1 MFYIGKGVYKY
12 VYHTYLW
19 WMRNH
24 HQKVI
29 VYLLIEIGNNIQN
42 KLIIFYKIN
51 TKMIN
56 FVFSTINKTL
66 ETRLVFW
73 NFLLNHWMLL
83 LKLHTRI
90 SFHRTEVAKIASS
103 IPDGQFGH
111 NIRTTYLQTT
121 KELKCYFFLSWI
133 CISNSNDFNFKFRR
147 IVFSQQLYVKYE

>member
-1 MFYIGKGVYKY
+1 
-12 VYHTYLW
+12 
-19 WMRNH
+19 MRNH

-90 SFHRTEVAKIASS
+90 SFHRTEVAEIASS

-111 NIRTTYLQTT
+111 NLRYRYYLLTNNQRW
-121 KELKCYFFLSWI
+121 FQFQIQANRFLSTIICEIWI
-133 CISNSNDFNFKFRR
+133 I
-147 IVFSQQLYVKYE
+147 FSWQI

>member
-29 VYLLIEIGNNIQN
+29 VYLLIEIGNNIQNN

-83 LKLHTRI
+83 LKLHTNI
-90 SFHRTEVAKIASS
+90 SFHRTEVAEIASS

-111 NIRTTYLQTT
+111 NICYYLLTNNQRI
-121 KELKCYFFLSWI
+121 EMFL
-133 CISNSNDFNFKFRR
+133 
-147 IVFSQQLYVKYE
+147 FSFLNLY

>member
-1 MFYIGKGVYKY
+1 
-12 VYHTYLW
+12 
-19 WMRNH
+19 
-24 HQKVI
+24 
-29 VYLLIEIGNNIQN
+29 
-42 KLIIFYKIN
+42 
-51 TKMIN
+51 MIN

-111 NIRTTYLQTT
+111 NIRYYLLTNNQRITQMI
-121 KELKCYFFLSWI
+121 S
-133 CISNSNDFNFKFRR
+133 ISNSGNRFLLTIICEIWIIFSWQIKWKIYKRDD
-147 IVFSQQLYVKYE
+147 IVPLVFLCIYLSTLQVVFLRSEKYGKSSELKER

>member
-1 MFYIGKGVYKY
+1 
-12 VYHTYLW
+12 
-19 WMRNH
+19 MRNH

-90 SFHRTEVAKIASS
+90 SFHRTEVAEIASS

-111 NIRTTYLQTT
+111 NIRYYLLTNNQRW
-121 KELKCYFFLSWI
+121 FQFQIQANRFLSTIICEIWI
-133 CISNSNDFNFKFRR
+133 I
-147 IVFSQQLYVKYE
+147 FSWQI

>member
-1 MFYIGKGVYKY
+1 MYKY

-42 KLIIFYKIN
+42 KLIIFYKIS

-83 LKLHTRI
+83 LKLHTKI

-121 KELKCYFFLSWI
+121 KELDCFFFILEFVLVSPMI
-133 CISNSNDFNFKFRR
+133 SISNSGESFSLNNYKWNMNNFLDKN
-147 IVFSQQLYVKYE
+147 

>member
-1 MFYIGKGVYKY
+1 
-12 VYHTYLW
+12 
-19 WMRNH
+19 MRNH

-83 LKLHTRI
+83 LKLHTGI
-90 SFHRTEVAKIASS
+90 SFRRTEVAKIASS

-111 NIRTTYLQTT
+111 NIRYYLLTYKQP
-121 KELKCYFFLSWI
+121 KNWDGWFFFLSWI

-147 IVFSQQLYVKYE
+147 IVFSYQLYVKYE